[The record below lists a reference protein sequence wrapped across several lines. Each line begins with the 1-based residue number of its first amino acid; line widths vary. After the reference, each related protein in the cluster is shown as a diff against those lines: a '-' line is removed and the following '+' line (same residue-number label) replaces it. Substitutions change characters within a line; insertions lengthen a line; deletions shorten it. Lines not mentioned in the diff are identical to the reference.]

1 MIKKFMNDV
10 YWGELDFLLID
21 TPPGTSDEHLAVI
34 ENIRAMAFDDFAAIL
49 VTTPQVL
56 QFSSPNST
64 IKSILM
70 IIYMKNLS
78 VNDVRREITFC
89 RKVGIPI
96 AGIVENMSGFTCP
109 HCKVRDNIQVRMLII
124 LTDFDSSFKDCTYLF
139 TRNGGKILSEK
150 TNCTF
155 LGNNL

>member
-1 MIKKFMNDV
+1 M
-10 YWGELDFLLID
+10 
-21 TPPGTSDEHLAVI
+21 
-34 ENIRAMAFDDFAAIL
+34 
-49 VTTPQVL
+49 
-56 QFSSPNST
+56 
-64 IKSILM
+64 
-70 IIYMKNLS
+70 
-78 VNDVRREITFC
+78 RREITFC

-109 HCKVRDNIQVRMLII
+109 HCKVTDNIQVRMLII

-155 LGNNL
+155 LGNNLNIIWLAFLINYILTFKVRFRSTLISLNASKTERTF